1 MIMIFFQDWRFK
13 AQITLMKWLYALK
26 FSDNPYLAARNYQH
40 FGNPHNQSSVM
51 RTFLFI
57 IFIFS
62 GFLFSRS
69 WSQQLSISD
78 PWLRIDALAN
88 DPLYTTYTAAM
99 ERSRLYGDKG
109 YKMDYWSTEKPVSY
123 TSDKS
128 GSMYCIWKVN
138 EVVVDKIPEYHRAP
152 VVAASFP
159 DMAMLRYQPWP
170 GLEVQECFMVYSSR
184 IALVDLCI
192 SNRGSSKLDVELY
205 PMIEFDRDSLCVEG
219 FSEDHNAIM
228 ARHYESPKRL
238 ISNLY
243 AGGEYPR
250 HWCDVFTS
258 SMEAYSFGAYAG
270 SADGFYDII
279 KTDFYS
285 DTRDDRLNLSDSSC
299 AGYIALHLRFSLA
312 PGETKSLRY
321 LRGMQGADEDLPPL
335 LDEIAEAKT
344 LALQPFLD
352 HNVALFASIPR
363 FDAMDA
369 AEKIMYIGAFN
380 LARGCMLPPEGK
392 TSHNFYVF
400 SREPLWGWGHGHQ
413 VLHESLSMLAYAFL
427 DPESAQESQRV
438 YMEQQRDDGLIAYR
452 HGPRGRG
459 EYPHYSRIHG
469 DTMATTSAPFYN
481 WINLEIYLISRDR
494 QFLSEAYHSG
504 ARYMEWLLENRDAD
518 GDGLLEWG
526 PYGIIENVRDW
537 YNAVFQ
543 VSAER
548 YLDVDKEDISDELEC
563 LDLSLMAINE
573 INCLS
578 KMADII
584 GLEDDVHYWNGYAA
598 KMTALVNEKMWH
610 KEDGFYY
617 HINRMDDSW
626 YFLDR
631 DLRRQEIIGFLP
643 MWANACDEARAAALV
658 KTLTDTT
665 RFWRKYGVP
674 TLAADDPW
682 YSPNVDYCCKW
693 NGPVWLLW
701 DYMVFRGLLNYGYED
716 LATELADKML
726 LAAETQ
732 LRKNHNFWESYSP
745 DNDVLNCPPNYIWDA
760 IIARLLIDKYRSAGF

>member
-1 MIMIFFQDWRFK
+1 M
-13 AQITLMKWLYALK
+13 
-26 FSDNPYLAARNYQH
+26 
-40 FGNPHNQSSVM
+40 NQSSVM

-57 IFIFS
+57 TFIFS

-78 PWLRIDALAN
+78 PWLRIDALAD

-128 GSMYCIWKVN
+128 GTIYCTWKIN
-138 EVVVDKIPEYHRAP
+138 EVVVDRIPEYHRAP

-159 DMAMLRYQPWP
+159 DMAILRHQPWP

-184 IALVDLCI
+184 VALVDLFI
-192 SNRGSSKLDVELY
+192 MNRGGSRLEIELY
-205 PMIEFDRDSLCVEG
+205 PLIEFGRDSLCTEG
-219 FSEDHNAIM
+219 FSATHNAYL
-228 ARHYESPKRL
+228 ASHYETRKRL

-243 AGGEYPR
+243 AAGGYPG
-250 HWCDVFTS
+250 HWRDVFSS
-258 SMEAYSFGAYAG
+258 SMEVYSYGAYTG
-270 SADGFYDII
+270 PADDLYNII

-285 DTRDDRLNLSDSSC
+285 DERDDRLNLSDITC
-299 AGYIALHLRFSLA
+299 AGYIALHNKFSLE
-312 PGETKSLRY
+312 PGESKSLRY
-321 LRGMQGADEDLPPL
+321 LRGMQGADEDLSIL
-335 LDEIAEAKT
+335 LEEIAVAK
-344 LALQPFLD
+344 AVSLQPFLD
-352 HNVALFASIPR
+352 HNVELFASVPR
-363 FDAMDA
+363 FEAMEA

-427 DPESAQESQRV
+427 DAESAQESQRV

-469 DTMATTSAPFYN
+469 DTMATTSAPFFN
-481 WINLEIYLISRDR
+481 WINLEIFLISRDR
-494 QFLSEAYHSG
+494 QFLSEAYKSG
-504 ARYMEWLLENRDAD
+504 TRYMEWLLENRDAD
-518 GDGLLEWG
+518 GDGILEWG

-573 INCLS
+573 MNSLS
-578 KMADII
+578 TMAKEL
-584 GLEDDVHYWNGYAA
+584 GLEEEARRWEGKSSAMGERLNLA
-598 KMTALVNEKMWH
+598 MWH
-610 KEDGFYY
+610 EPDGFYY
-617 HINRMDDSW
+617 HVNRVDGSW
-626 YFLDR
+626 FFMDR

-643 MWANACDEARAAALV
+643 MWANACDEAQADALV
-658 KTLTDTT
+658 RTLTDTT
-665 RFWRKYGVP
+665 KFWRKYGVP

-682 YSPNVDYCCKW
+682 YSAEVDYCCKW

-701 DYMVFRGLLNYGYED
+701 DYMVFRGLLNYGYHEQ
-716 LATELADKML
+716 AMELAGKML

-732 LRKNHNFWESYSP
+732 LRKNHNYWESYSP

-760 IIARLLIDKYRSAGF
+760 IIARLLIDKYRSKGF